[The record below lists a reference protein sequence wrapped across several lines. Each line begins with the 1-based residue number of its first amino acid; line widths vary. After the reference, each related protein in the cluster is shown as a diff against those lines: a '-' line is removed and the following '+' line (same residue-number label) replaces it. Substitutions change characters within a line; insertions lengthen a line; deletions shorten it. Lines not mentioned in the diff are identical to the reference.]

1 MYFCAA
7 MRYLFNYIYHFLISN
22 SRHGTHSP
30 FVYALAEKVI
40 YNPTFKSKHHVDFPE
55 GFKVKYYSK
64 LKNILSFWGIE
75 KFTDDLKENNSEAYW
90 VKTIQDEEELI
101 SLIDSG
107 KILIIHEPYKQI
119 KKWKTLISNK
129 EVTVSINLFHFG
141 IILKREGQRK
151 EDFLL
156 RYLN

>member
-1 MYFCAA
+1 

-40 YNPTFKSKHHVDFPE
+40 YNPTFKSKNFVEFPE

-64 LKNILSFWGIE
+64 LKNILSFWEIE
-75 KFTDDLKENNSEAYW
+75 KLTDDLKENDSEAYW
-90 VKTIQDEEELI
+90 VKNIQDQEELI

-119 KKWKTLISNK
+119 KKWKTLISNE

-141 IILKREGQRK
+141 ILLKREAQRK